1 MGSSPGFGSAPRDS
15 RPFGLAFAP
24 APPVPGL
31 TSPRTATRRLILQ
44 KARRHPTRHRGE
56 APTGRKRTV
65 SGALSLP
72 LNGVLFT
79 VPSRYW
85 FPIGRCWYLALG
97 RGRPRFPPA
106 FTWRAVLT
114 LRSHAADPSVT
125 YGALTHLRRPVPA
138 VFGCQDQPQAR
149 GGCRPLPI
157 ARPTPQE
164 HRRQA
169 VPPSWFGL
177 RPVRSPLLGASS
189 LFLGVLRCFSSPGAL
204 PRPKARVSGYHPTRV
219 APFGN
224 LWIPGCQR
232 LPRASRRVAASFLGQ
247 QHLGIHRAL
256 IFADLSSNPCTGP
269 TASAPSRDQRPLLS
283 SMRTVKTPSRWR
295 SAIFLC
301 SSFLL
306 RLICVCAGNV
316 RMTLP

>member
-44 KARRHPTRHRGE
+44 KARRHPTRQRGE

-97 RGRPRFPPA
+97 RGRPCFPPA

-138 VFGCQDQPQAR
+138 VFGCQDQLISARRLPPPPDRASNPTRTSPAGCAALMVWAPPRSLAATRGILSLPRGTEMFQFPRCPPAPESTGEWVSPHPGCPIRKPLDPRLPAPPQSISPR
-149 GGCRPLPI
+149 GR
-157 ARPTPQE
+157 
-164 HRRQA
+164 
-169 VPPSWFGL
+169 V
-177 RPVRSPLLGASS
+177 
-189 LFLGVLRCFSSPGAL
+189 L
-204 PRPKARVSGYHPTRV
+204 PRPTAPRHPPC
-219 APFGN
+219 A
-224 LWIPGCQR
+224 
-232 LPRASRRVAASFLGQ
+232 
-247 QHLGIHRAL
+247 HLR
-256 IFADLSSNPCTGP
+256 
-269 TASAPSRDQRPLLS
+269 
-283 SMRTVKTPSRWR
+283 
-295 SAIFLC
+295 
-301 SSFLL
+301 
-306 RLICVCAGNV
+306 
-316 RMTLP
+316 